1 MAPYHDDQKVLS
13 RTNPAGQID
22 DSPLRPDEQK
32 TVLEP
37 YFTSSFA
44 VSRMLSLSSL
54 KPTSYAPRYPRW
66 MVGRP
71 LLVATSALAS
81 LGDAMFGY
89 SQGII
94 AANQVQPSFI
104 KRMFGKEV
112 TMEQVQTSTTG
123 VNPFV
128 AGA

>member
-1 MAPYHDDQKVLS
+1 ML
-13 RTNPAGQID
+13 
-22 DSPLRPDEQK
+22 
-32 TVLEP
+32 
-37 YFTSSFA
+37 
-44 VSRMLSLSSL
+44 LSLSSL
-54 KPTSYAPRYPRW
+54 KPTAYAPRYPRW

-104 KRMFGKEV
+104 KRMFGKDV

>member
-1 MAPYHDDQKVLS
+1 
-13 RTNPAGQID
+13 
-22 DSPLRPDEQK
+22 
-32 TVLEP
+32 
-37 YFTSSFA
+37 
-44 VSRMLSLSSL
+44 
-54 KPTSYAPRYPRW
+54 

-104 KRMFGKEV
+104 KRMFGKDV
-112 TMEQVQTSTTG
+112 TMEQIQTSTTG
-123 VNPFV
+123 VNTFLV
-128 AGA
+128 GV

>member
-1 MAPYHDDQKVLS
+1 
-13 RTNPAGQID
+13 
-22 DSPLRPDEQK
+22 
-32 TVLEP
+32 
-37 YFTSSFA
+37 
-44 VSRMLSLSSL
+44 
-54 KPTSYAPRYPRW
+54 

-104 KRMFGKEV
+104 KRMFGKDV
-112 TMEQVQTSTTG
+112 TMEQIQTSTTG
-123 VNPFV
+123 INTFLV
-128 AGA
+128 GM